1 MRLDAPKLDRA
12 ILRYLRREGEPRTA
26 ARIGADIGRSN
37 GGVADAMRRIE
48 GLGLVEHEP
57 LPENHG
63 RAGFAWR
70 LTHEGRIRA
79 AEAMAA

>member
-1 MRLDAPKLDRA
+1 MSTSPTIDRA
-12 ILRYLRREGEPRTA
+12 IIRYLRREGEPRTA

-48 GLGLVEHEP
+48 GLGLVESVP

-70 LTHEGRIRA
+70 LTGAGREAAKEARA
-79 AEAMAA
+79 V